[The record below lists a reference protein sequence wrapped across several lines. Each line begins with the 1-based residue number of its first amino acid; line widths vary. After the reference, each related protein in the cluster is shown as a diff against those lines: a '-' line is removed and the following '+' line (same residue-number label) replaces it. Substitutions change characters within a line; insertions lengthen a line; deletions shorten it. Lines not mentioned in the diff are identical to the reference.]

1 MKLEGYKAF
10 DDPYVYP
17 GTSVLRNRLGTRD
30 SAILESFE
38 VEMSALRAEEPLPR
52 GRFGP
57 AHYRGE
63 HRHLFQD
70 VYVWAGRYRTVRIA
84 KDEAVFC
91 YPENIAAEMDRAF
104 ADLRR
109 QRRQKG
115 VAFDV
120 FIRRAASFLS
130 DLNAIH
136 PFRDGNGRAQLAFLQ
151 LVSVDAGHPL
161 DLTKVC
167 RSTFLPAMENSFAG
181 DLDPLKRE
189 LMALRG

>member
-1 MKLEGYKAF
+1 MKPEGYDAF

-30 SAILESFE
+30 PAILESFE
-38 VEMSALRAEEPLPR
+38 VEMSTLRAEEPLPR

-57 AHYRGE
+57 AHYRGV

-84 KDEAVFC
+84 KGDAVFC
-91 YPENIAAEMDRAF
+91 YPENIAPEMDRVF
-104 ADLRR
+104 AGLRR

-120 FIRRAASFLS
+120 FIRHAASFLS
-130 DLNAIH
+130 HLNAIH

-151 LVSVDAGHPL
+151 LLSVESDHPL
-161 DLTKVC
+161 DLTKVR
-167 RSTFLPAMENSFAG
+167 RSTFLPAMEKSFAR
-181 DLDPLKRE
+181 DIEPLTRE
-189 LMALRG
+189 LTALRV